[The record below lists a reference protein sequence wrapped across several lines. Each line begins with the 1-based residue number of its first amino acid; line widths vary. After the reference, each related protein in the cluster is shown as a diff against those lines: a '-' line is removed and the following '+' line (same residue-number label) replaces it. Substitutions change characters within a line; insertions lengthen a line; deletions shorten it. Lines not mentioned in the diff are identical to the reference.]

1 MKTEIIKNL
10 DLLPDAELERIHK
23 MVQEFVVGE
32 IETKISSCTNYLY
45 RCVKEKSLKDNSVK
59 FEIKKYNYFFDDIR
73 GILYTKE
80 GENKIEKYEVYNYNK
95 YKFDLKKLLHESW
108 YFFFTKKEAIEHT
121 LNLSITYLEYD
132 KENIRRE
139 QENIDELK
147 NMLENER

>member
-10 DLLPDAELERIHK
+10 DLLSDVELERIHK

-45 RCVKEKSLKDNSVK
+45 RCVKEKSITDGSVRFK
-59 FEIKKYNYFFDDIR
+59 IKKYNYFFDENR

-80 GENKIEKYEVYNYNK
+80 GENKIENHEIYKYSK
-95 YKFDLKKLLHESW
+95 DKFDLKKLLHESW
-108 YFFFTKKEAIEHT
+108 YFFFSKKEAIEHT
-121 LNLSITYLEYD
+121 MNLSIAYVEYD